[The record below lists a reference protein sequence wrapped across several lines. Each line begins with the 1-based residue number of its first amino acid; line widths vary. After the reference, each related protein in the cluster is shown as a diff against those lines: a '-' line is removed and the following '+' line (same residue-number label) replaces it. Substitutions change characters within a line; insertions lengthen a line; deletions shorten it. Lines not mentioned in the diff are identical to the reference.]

1 MAIYFARESIR
12 EPSGEE
18 FIGRRSYESYETY
31 GPCVDCC
38 PAAFTLMPM
47 KQRVLLG
54 MSGGVDSS
62 VAGYLLREQGYEVVG
77 VTMKVWP
84 QDCISRAE
92 DKCCGPQAV
101 ADARGVAHALGI
113 PHYVVD
119 EADQFERL
127 VIDYFASEYQA
138 GRTPNPCVM
147 CNEKL
152 KFGNLW
158 SKARALGCDYI
169 ATGHYAI
176 IDHVVAACGD
186 RGRVDSRTASGATG
200 VIDPGYSYAVLRK
213 SVDRRKDQSYFLFSL
228 HQPQLRRALTP
239 LGRMMKPQIR
249 EIARSL
255 GLKVADKIDS
265 QEICFVPGNDYKA
278 FLRSRLGENEFHRG
292 EIYDVDGNFVGEHDG
307 IELFTIGQRKGLP
320 GGSLRPRY
328 VVDLDPET
336 NRVIVGDADDLVADE
351 FEIDRVNWHPVVA
364 MTKADSAS
372 PLDEGEGTEVRGIPS
387 QNRESREPSPYPL
400 PWEGRG
406 EETPRGQDRGF
417 SFEAT
422 VKIRYNHPGT
432 PATIVLS
439 EDNRA
444 RICLHEPQRAVT
456 PGQAAVIYKDDV
468 VLGGGWICRREA
480 PVLA

>member
-1 MAIYFARESIR
+1 MDRK
-12 EPSGEE
+12 
-18 FIGRRSYESYETY
+18 
-31 GPCVDCC
+31 
-38 PAAFTLMPM
+38 

-62 VAGYLLREQGYEVVG
+62 VAGYLLREQGYDVIG

-101 ADARGVAHALGI
+101 ADARSVAHALGI

-119 EADQFERL
+119 EADQFERV

-158 SKARALGCDYI
+158 SKARALGCDFI

-176 IDHVVAACGD
+176 IEHRDD
-186 RGRVDSRTASGATG
+186 R
-200 VIDPGYSYAVLRK
+200 AVLRK
-213 SVDRRKDQSYFLFSL
+213 GVDPRKDQSYFLFSL
-228 HQPQLRRALTP
+228 RQPQLRRALTP
-239 LGRMMKPQIR
+239 LGTMTKPQIR
-249 EIARSL
+249 EIAHSL

-278 FLRSRLGENEFHRG
+278 FLRSHVGEDEFHRG
-292 EIYDVDGNFVGEHDG
+292 EIYDVDGNLVGEHEG

-320 GGSLRPRY
+320 GGSPRPRY
-328 VVDLDPET
+328 VVDLDPAT
-336 NRVIVGDADDLVADE
+336 NRVIVGDADDLIVDE
-351 FEIDRVNWHPVVA
+351 FEIDHVNWHAVA
-364 MTKADSAS
+364 GCVDPGSGIAAREAGVNA
-372 PLDEGEGTEVRGIPS
+372 PGYNGEI
-387 QNRESREPSPYPL
+387 
-400 PWEGRG
+400 
-406 EETPRGQDRGF
+406 
-417 SFEAT
+417 EAT

-432 PATIVLS
+432 VATVTPL
-439 EDNRA
+439 ENDRA
-444 RICLHEPQRAVT
+444 QVRLHEPQRAVT
-456 PGQAAVIYKDDV
+456 PGQAAVIYDGDV

-480 PVLA
+480 LVPA

>member
-1 MAIYFARESIR
+1 MNRN
-12 EPSGEE
+12 
-18 FIGRRSYESYETY
+18 
-31 GPCVDCC
+31 
-38 PAAFTLMPM
+38 

-62 VAGYLLREQGYEVVG
+62 VAGYLLREQGYDVIG

-92 DKCCGPQAV
+92 DKCCGPQAI
-101 ADARGVAHALGI
+101 ADARSVAHALGI

-119 EADQFERL
+119 EADQFERV

-158 SKARALGCDYI
+158 GKAAALGCDYI

-176 IDHVVAACGD
+176 IEHQTD
-186 RGRVDSRTASGATG
+186 RA
-200 VIDPGYSYAVLRK
+200 ILRK
-213 SVDRRKDQSYFLFSL
+213 GIDSRKDQSYFLFSL
-228 HQPQLRRALTP
+228 RQPQLRRALTP
-239 LGRMMKPQIR
+239 LGRMTKPEIR
-249 EIARSL
+249 KIAHSL

-278 FLRSRLGENEFHRG
+278 FLRSHLGDNEFHPG
-292 EIYDVDGNFVGEHDG
+292 EIYDVDGNLLGQHDG

-328 VVDLDPET
+328 VADLDPET
-336 NRVIVGDADDLVADE
+336 NRVIVGDAEHLVCDE
-351 FEIDRVNWHPVVA
+351 FEIDRANWHPA
-364 MTKADSAS
+364 A
-372 PLDEGEGTEVRGIPS
+372 GIVDP
-387 QNRESREPSPYPL
+387 
-400 PWEGRG
+400 GRG
-406 EETPRGQDRGF
+406 QSTGVISRLRDCNGA
-417 SFEAT
+417 FEAT

-432 PATIVLS
+432 PATVIPF
-439 EDNRA
+439 ENDRA
-444 RICLHEPQRAVT
+444 RVRLHEPQRAVT
-456 PGQAAVIYKDDV
+456 PGQAAVICDDDI
-468 VLGGGWICRREA
+468 VLGGGWICRGERRGNA
-480 PVLA
+480 RWNALSSTR

>member
-1 MAIYFARESIR
+1 MRE
-12 EPSGEE
+12 
-18 FIGRRSYESYETY
+18 T
-31 GPCVDCC
+31 
-38 PAAFTLMPM
+38 

-62 VAGYLLREQGYEVVG
+62 VAGYLLREQGYEVIG

-92 DKCCGPQAV
+92 DKCCGPQAI
-101 ADARGVAHALGI
+101 ADARGVAHTLGI

-127 VIDYFASEYQA
+127 VIDYFSSEYQA

-158 SKARALGCDYI
+158 SKAKALGCDYI

-176 IDHVVAACGD
+176 IEHRADG
-186 RGRVDSRTASGATG
+186 
-200 VIDPGYSYAVLRK
+200 AVLRK
-213 SVDRRKDQSYFLFSL
+213 GVDTRKDQSYFLFSL
-228 HQPQLRRALTP
+228 RQSQLRRAITP
-239 LGRMMKPQIR
+239 LGRMTKLQIR

-255 GLKVADKIDS
+255 GLKVADKTDS

-278 FLRSRLGENEFHRG
+278 FLRSHLGENEFHPG
-292 EIYDVDGNFVGEHDG
+292 EIYDVDGNFVAEHSG

-320 GGSLRPRY
+320 GGSSRPRY
-328 VVDLDPET
+328 VVDLDPDT
-336 NRVIVGDADDLVADE
+336 NRVIVGDAEDLVCDE
-351 FEIDRVNWHPVVA
+351 FEIDRVNWHTIA
-364 MTKADSAS
+364 GIDGSHARGTASAS
-372 PLDEGEGTEVRGIPS
+372 PLAGAERTEVRGFPS
-387 QNRESREPSPYPL
+387 RNCESRQSSPYPL
-400 PWEGRG
+400 PCEGRG
-406 EETPRGQDRGF
+406 GRTPARGEDDPRS

-432 PATIVLS
+432 PATILPL

-444 RICLHEPQRAVT
+444 RIRLHEPQRAVT
-456 PGQAAVIYKDDV
+456 PGQAAVIYDGDI

-480 PVLA
+480 LVPA

>member
-1 MAIYFARESIR
+1 MS
-12 EPSGEE
+12 
-18 FIGRRSYESYETY
+18 ET
-31 GPCVDCC
+31 
-38 PAAFTLMPM
+38 

-62 VAGYLLREQGYEVVG
+62 VAGYLLREQGYDVVG

-101 ADARGVAHALGI
+101 ADARSVAHALGI

-158 SKARALGCDYI
+158 SKARSLGCDYI

-176 IDHVVAACGD
+176 IERDTDH
-186 RGRVDSRTASGATG
+186 
-200 VIDPGYSYAVLRK
+200 AVLRK
-213 SVDRRKDQSYFLFSL
+213 SVDRHKDQSYFLFSL
-228 HQPQLRRALTP
+228 HQAQLRRALTP
-239 LGRMMKPQIR
+239 LGGMTKPQIR

-255 GLKVADKIDS
+255 GLKVADKVDS
-265 QEICFVPGNDYKA
+265 QEICFVPGNDYKT
-278 FLRSRLGENEFHRG
+278 FLRSHLGDSGFHRG

-320 GGSLRPRY
+320 GGSARPRY

-336 NRVIVGDADDLVADE
+336 NCVIVGDADDLLRDE
-351 FEIDRVNWHPVVA
+351 FEIDRVNWHVVA
-364 MTKADSAS
+364 RIGD
-372 PLDEGEGTEVRGIPS
+372 
-387 QNRESREPSPYPL
+387 
-400 PWEGRG
+400 
-406 EETPRGQDRGF
+406 PR
-417 SFEAT
+417 SSLEAT

-439 EDNRA
+439 EDDRA
-444 RICLHEPQRAVT
+444 RIRLHLPQRAVT
-456 PGQAAVIYKDDV
+456 PGQAAVIYNDDV
-468 VLGGGWICRREA
+468 VLGGGWICRHTACHPERSAAESKDPA
-480 PVLA
+480 MVA

>member
-1 MAIYFARESIR
+1 MN
-12 EPSGEE
+12 
-18 FIGRRSYESYETY
+18 ETR
-31 GPCVDCC
+31 
-38 PAAFTLMPM
+38 
-47 KQRVLLG
+47 QRVLLG

-62 VAGYLLREQGYEVVG
+62 VAGYLLREQGYNVIG

-92 DKCCGPQAV
+92 DKCCGPQAI

-119 EADQFERL
+119 EADQFERV

-158 SKARALGCDYI
+158 SKAAALGCDYI

-176 IDHVVAACGD
+176 IEHGARTPSSRRGEGAA
-186 RGRVDSRTASGATG
+186 A
-200 VIDPGYSYAVLRK
+200 PHAVLRK
-213 SVDRRKDQSYFLFSL
+213 GVDPRKDQSYFLFSL
-228 HQPQLRRALTP
+228 RQPQLRRALTP
-239 LGRMMKPQIR
+239 LGTMTKPQIR
-249 EIARSL
+249 EIAHSL

-278 FLRSRLGENEFHRG
+278 FLRSHLGENEFHRG
-292 EIYDVDGNFVGEHDG
+292 EIYDVDGNFVAEHGG

-336 NRVIVGDADDLVADE
+336 NRVIIGDAENLVCDE
-351 FEIDRVNWHPVVA
+351 FEIDRANWHPVAV
-364 MTKADSAS
+364 MNSSHT
-372 PLDEGEGTEVRGIPS
+372 P
-387 QNRESREPSPYPL
+387 EPSPYPL
-400 PWEGRG
+400 PCKGRG
-406 EETPRGQDRGF
+406 DERSLNGASGLPS

-432 PATIVLS
+432 VATVTPL
-439 EDNRA
+439 EKDRA
-444 RICLHEPQRAVT
+444 HVRLHDSQRAVT
-456 PGQAAVIYKDDV
+456 PGQAAVIYDGEV
-468 VLGGGWICRREA
+468 VLGGGWICRGVPSRHPERNEA
-480 PVLA
+480 NSKEPAAII

>member
-1 MAIYFARESIR
+1 MK
-12 EPSGEE
+12 
-18 FIGRRSYESYETY
+18 
-31 GPCVDCC
+31 
-38 PAAFTLMPM
+38 

-101 ADARGVAHALGI
+101 ADARGVAHSLGI

-119 EADQFERL
+119 EADQFEQT
-127 VIDYFASEYQA
+127 VINYFASEYQA

-158 SKARALGCDYI
+158 GKAQALGCDYI

-176 IDHVVAACGD
+176 IEHHAD
-186 RGRVDSRTASGATG
+186 R
-200 VIDPGYSYAVLRK
+200 AVLRK
-213 SVDRRKDQSYFLFSL
+213 GVDPRKDQSYFLFSL
-228 HQPQLRRALTP
+228 RQPQLQRALTP
-239 LGRMMKPQIR
+239 LGKMLKPQIR
-249 EIARSL
+249 EIAHSL

-278 FLRSRLGENEFHRG
+278 FLRGHLGESKFHRG
-292 EIYDVDGNFVGEHDG
+292 EIYDVDGNFVAEHEG

-320 GGSLRPRY
+320 GGSVRPRY

-336 NRVIVGDADDLVADE
+336 NRVVVGDVDNLVVDE
-351 FEIDRVNWHPVVA
+351 FEVDRVNWIELNRSNQVA
-364 MTKADSAS
+364 D
-372 PLDEGEGTEVRGIPS
+372 V
-387 QNRESREPSPYPL
+387 
-400 PWEGRG
+400 
-406 EETPRGQDRGF
+406 
-417 SFEAT
+417 T
-422 VKIRYNHPGT
+422 VKIRYSHPGT
-432 PATIVLS
+432 AATLTPL
-439 EDNRA
+439 ENGRA
-444 RICLHEPQRAVT
+444 RIRLPEPQKAVT
-456 PGQAAVIYKDDV
+456 PGQAAVFYDGDI
-468 VLGGGWICRREA
+468 VLGGGWICRSGTKRIRCEERIA

>member
-1 MAIYFARESIR
+1 METS
-12 EPSGEE
+12 PSTNNSQP
-18 FIGRRSYESYETY
+18 IG
-31 GPCVDCC
+31 P
-38 PAAFTLMPM
+38 
-47 KQRVLLG
+47 RVVVG

-62 VAGYLLREQGYEVVG
+62 VAAFLLKQQGYEVVG

-101 ADARGVAHALGI
+101 ADARAVAHALGI

-119 EADQFERL
+119 EADQFERV

-176 IDHVVAACGD
+176 IEHGAGTPSSRRGDGAAAPDARGD
-186 RGRVDSRTASGATG
+186 SAGVD
-200 VIDPGYSYAVLRK
+200 DPGYSYAILRK
-213 SVDRRKDQSYFLFSL
+213 GIDPRKDQSYFLFSL
-228 HQPQLRRALTP
+228 RQPQLRRALTP
-239 LGRMMKPQIR
+239 LGRMTKPEIR
-249 EIARSL
+249 KIAHSL
-255 GLKVADKIDS
+255 GLKIADKIDS

-278 FLRSRLGENEFHRG
+278 FLRSHLGENEFHRG
-292 EIYDVDGNFVGEHDG
+292 EIYDVAGNFLGEHDG

-320 GGSLRPRY
+320 GGSPRPRY
-328 VVDLDPET
+328 VVDLDPAT
-336 NRVIVGDADDLVADE
+336 NRVIVGDADDLLCDE
-351 FEIDRVNWHPVVA
+351 FEIDRVNWHHAGIGDPGL
-364 MTKADSAS
+364 
-372 PLDEGEGTEVRGIPS
+372 PL
-387 QNRESREPSPYPL
+387 
-400 PWEGRG
+400 
-406 EETPRGQDRGF
+406 
-417 SFEAT
+417 EAT

-432 PATIVLS
+432 PATIIPLK
-439 EDNRA
+439 DNRA
-444 RICLHEPQRAVT
+444 RIGLREPQRAVT
-456 PGQAAVIYKDDV
+456 PGQAAVLYNDDV
-468 VLGGGWICRREA
+468 VLGGGWIGRTEPVQRTEALGRLGA

>member
-1 MAIYFARESIR
+1 MNRN
-12 EPSGEE
+12 
-18 FIGRRSYESYETY
+18 
-31 GPCVDCC
+31 
-38 PAAFTLMPM
+38 

-62 VAGYLLREQGYEVVG
+62 VAGCLLREQGYDVIG

-101 ADARGVAHALGI
+101 ADARAVAHSLGI

-127 VIDYFASEYQA
+127 VIDYFSSEYQA

-158 SKARALGCDYI
+158 SKAAALGCDYI

-176 IDHVVAACGD
+176 IEHQAD
-186 RGRVDSRTASGATG
+186 RV
-200 VIDPGYSYAVLRK
+200 VLRK
-213 SVDRRKDQSYFLFSL
+213 GVDLRKDQSYFLFSL
-228 HQPQLRRALTP
+228 RQSQLRRALTP
-239 LGRMMKPQIR
+239 LGRMSKPQIR
-249 EIARSL
+249 EIAHSL

-278 FLRSRLGENEFHRG
+278 FLRSHFGEAEFHRG
-292 EIYDVDGNFVGEHDG
+292 EIYDVDGNFIAEHDG

-320 GGSLRPRY
+320 GGSPRPRY

-336 NRVIVGDADDLVADE
+336 NRVIVGDADDLVCDE
-351 FEIDRVNWHPVVA
+351 FEVDRVNWHPVA
-364 MTKADSAS
+364 GIDDPSYS
-372 PLDEGEGTEVRGIPS
+372 TEI
-387 QNRESREPSPYPL
+387 
-400 PWEGRG
+400 
-406 EETPRGQDRGF
+406 
-417 SFEAT
+417 EAT
-422 VKIRYNHPGT
+422 VKIRYSHPGT
-432 PATIVLS
+432 RATLMQL
-439 EDNRA
+439 DNGRA
-444 RICLHEPQRAVT
+444 RIRLHEPQRAVT
-456 PGQAAVIYKDDV
+456 PGQAAVFYDGDV
-468 VLGGGWICRREA
+468 VLGGGWICRAEPARRCEA
-480 PVLA
+480 AIPA

>member
-1 MAIYFARESIR
+1 MK
-12 EPSGEE
+12 EP
-18 FIGRRSYESYETY
+18 
-31 GPCVDCC
+31 
-38 PAAFTLMPM
+38 

-101 ADARGVAHALGI
+101 ADARSVAYALGF

-119 EADQFERL
+119 EADQFERV

-158 SKARALGCDYI
+158 KKARALGCDYI

-176 IDHVVAACGD
+176 VEHVVAAGAD
-186 RGRVDSRTASGATG
+186 RGRVDSGHAVETAG
-200 VIDPGYSYAVLRK
+200 VNAPGYSYAVLRK
-213 SVDRRKDQSYFLFSL
+213 GIDPRKDQSYFLFSL
-228 HQPQLRRALTP
+228 RQPQLRRALTP
-239 LGRMMKPQIR
+239 LGTMTKPQIR
-249 EIARSL
+249 EIAHSL

-278 FLRSRLGENEFHRG
+278 FLRSHLGDDEFHRG
-292 EIYDVDGNFVGEHDG
+292 EIYDVEGNLVGEHNG

-320 GGSLRPRY
+320 GGSPRPRY
-328 VVDLDPET
+328 VVDLDPAT
-336 NRVIVGDADDLVADE
+336 NRVIVGDAGDLICE
-351 FEIDRVNWHPVVA
+351 QFEIDRVNWHPAAEGSDPGYSAVA
-364 MTKADSAS
+364 RVAALGSRMPVHTIDLELFADQIA
-372 PLDEGEGTEVRGIPS
+372 GIA
-387 QNRESREPSPYPL
+387 N
-400 PWEGRG
+400 
-406 EETPRGQDRGF
+406 
-417 SFEAT
+417 
-422 VKIRYNHPGT
+422 
-432 PATIVLS
+432 
-439 EDNRA
+439 
-444 RICLHEPQRAVT
+444 
-456 PGQAAVIYKDDV
+456 DDT
-468 VLGGGWICRREA
+468 ICRRIEVDDITRTRRTAGQPLSLTDREQLDPVMFTDKIPLNVINVAAVKFVIAQMGTQKRLVIVAGNKANFLAVDLVGDLEA
-480 PVLA
+480 